1 MPAPAPRITKTKE
14 NPITKLIECRKTGR
28 RRLRD
33 VVSSISGP
41 LKLAR
46 YTGTNGNTQGEIKD
60 SSPALKAMGSDVCSI
75 IYYKIMLFGLVQG
88 VK

>member
-1 MPAPAPRITKTKE
+1 MPAPAPRITKTRE
-14 NPITKLIECRKTGR
+14 NPITKLSECRKIGR
-28 RRLRD
+28 RRRGA

-60 SSPALKAMGSDVCSI
+60 IKPALKAIGRDICST
-75 IYYKIMLFGLVQG
+75 IYFKIMLLHGCVP
-88 VK
+88 